1 MNRDLF
7 LKAFYGLTWF
17 LLMLVSVNAFAA
29 WMPGA
34 GEHFFGPETSEA
46 EACAIAEESAK
57 TDALRSFYGETLS
70 VDQQMS
76 CREAPDMLPDSSYCQ
91 MNKILW
97 NQVGGDIRGV
107 SQISQQISKVAGS
120 RVCRVQ
126 LVADVVVNRGKPD
139 RDFDLGVR
147 LNNTAFR
154 EGETLSLTLEPSQP
168 MYVAI
173 FSWLPYPN
181 RDARVER
188 IFPNAHESTGRI
200 ERKRVVPNQTYRFQV
215 ELPTTL
221 PRNRRLLDEYL
232 LIVASKQ
239 PVQWR
244 DSYSFQEFNAR
255 LSEFSL
261 DQIRYVKR
269 GYQIILPTTHQ

>member
-1 MNRDLF
+1 MNRDLL
-7 LKAFYGLTWF
+7 LKVFYGATWV
-17 LLMLVSVNAFAA
+17 LLMLISVNAIAA
-29 WMPGA
+29 WVPGS
-34 GEHFFGPETSEA
+34 GEQYFGPETSET

-70 VDQQMS
+70 IDQQMS
-76 CREAPDMLPDSSYCQ
+76 CRETSDMMQDSSYCQ

-97 NQVGGDIRGV
+97 NQVGGDIRSV
-107 SQISQQISKVAGS
+107 SQISQQVSKVTGS

-154 EGETLSLTLEPSQP
+154 EGEALSLTLEPSQP

-188 IFPNAHESTGRI
+188 IFPNAHESIGRI
-200 ERKRVVPNQTYRFQV
+200 DRKRLVPNNTYRFQV
-215 ELPTTL
+215 ELPPVL
-221 PRNRRLLDEYL
+221 PRNRKLLDEYL

-239 PVQWR
+239 PVNWR
-244 DSYSFQEFNAR
+244 DTYSFQEFNAR

-269 GYQIILPTTHQ
+269 AYQIVLPATHQ

>member
-1 MNRDLF
+1 M
-7 LKAFYGLTWF
+7 
-17 LLMLVSVNAFAA
+17 LLMLVSVNAIAA
-29 WMPGA
+29 WVPGT

-57 TDALRSFYGETLS
+57 TDALRTFYGETLS

-76 CREAPDMLPDSSYCQ
+76 CRETTDMKQDSSYCQ

-107 SQISQQISKVAGS
+107 SQISQQVTKVAGS

-147 LNNTAFR
+147 LNNTAYR

-188 IFPNAHESTGRI
+188 IFPNAHESSGRI
-200 ERKRVVPNQTYRFQV
+200 DRRRLVPNNTYRFQV
-215 ELPTTL
+215 ELPPVL

-239 PVQWR
+239 PVNWR
-244 DSYSFQEFNAR
+244 DTYSFQEFNAR

-269 GYQIILPTTHQ
+269 AYQIILPVTHQ